1 MTERRKEGSEQAM
14 SKRPGSIRTHADIE
28 AFETIPLADRLGDL
42 NSSYDLLRRS
52 AAATPQATALVF
64 LPAGDLSEPAIEL
77 SYGELLE
84 RVTQSAN
91 LFHSLGL
98 GPRDVVSY
106 LLPNLPETHYVV
118 WGGEAAGIVN
128 GVNPLLEPAQIAG
141 IMNAAGTKIVVTM
154 GPESGK
160 EIWEKFEAARALMPT
175 LTTVLHVGAKDDAA
189 SGIRAFDVRLAAQ
202 PCDRLLSGRV
212 IGREEIAAYFHTGG
226 TTGTP
231 KLAQHTHLNELANAL
246 AVRWAI
252 DLHHGDTILV
262 GMPLFH
268 VNAVIMTGMA
278 PFLAGARVVQLGPL
292 GYRNKAALRGF
303 WPVVERYRASLFVA
317 VPTIYAALLD
327 LPVGKADISSLRF
340 AIGGAAPMS
349 VELFRNFEAATGLR
363 ILEGYGLTEGTCVC
377 SINPRDGERRIGS
390 VGLPLPYQ
398 EMKAVKLDADGK
410 LLRDCAIDEIGNIAV
425 KGPNVFP
432 GYRQEK
438 ADQAIWVA
446 PGWLNTG
453 DLGRQDAQGYFWLT
467 GRQKELIIRGG
478 HNIDP
483 AIIEEAMAQH
493 PAIALAA
500 AVGKPDAY
508 AGELPVVYVTLKPG
522 KTAGVE
528 ELMAHA
534 RAHVPERAAVPAEIF
549 VIDALP
555 LTAVGKIFKPRLRF
569 DAAERVF
576 SRLLAEACAGLAEVT
591 VGVEPHELHG
601 SFAIIRAKALPG
613 GSREAAD
620 ANMRQ
625 ALAKY
630 SIRYE
635 IAWR

>member
-1 MTERRKEGSEQAM
+1 M
-14 SKRPGSIRTHADIE
+14 SKRPGPIRTRADIE

-52 AAATPQATALVF
+52 AGAAPQATAFVF

-98 GPRDVVSY
+98 GPTDVVSY
-106 LLPNLPETHYVV
+106 LLPNLPETHYVM
-118 WGGEAAGIVN
+118 WGGETAGIVN

-141 IMNAAGTKIVVTM
+141 IMNAAGTKILVTM

-160 EIWEKFEAARALMPT
+160 EIWEKVEAARALVPT

-189 SGIRAFDVRLAAQ
+189 SGIRAFDARLAAQ
-202 PCDRLLSGRV
+202 PCDRLRSGRV
-212 IGREEIAAYFHTGG
+212 IERDDIASYFHTGG

-252 DLHHGDTILV
+252 GLHDGDTILV

-268 VNAVIMTGMA
+268 VNAAIMTGLA
-278 PFLAGARVVQLGPL
+278 PFLARARVVQLGPM
-292 GYRNKAALRGF
+292 GYRNKAAVRGF

-327 LPVGKADISSLRF
+327 VPVGKADISSLRF
-340 AIGGAAPMS
+340 AIGGAAPMA
-349 VELFRNFEAATGLR
+349 VELFRNFEVATRLR

-410 LLRDCAIDEIGNIAV
+410 LLRDCAIDEIGNIAI

-432 GYRQEK
+432 GYKQAK
-438 ADQAIWVA
+438 GNQAIWLA

-493 PAIALAA
+493 PAVALAA

-522 KTAGVE
+522 KGAGVE
-528 ELMAHA
+528 ALMAHA
-534 RAHVPERAAVPAEIF
+534 REHVSERAAVPAEIF
-549 VIDALP
+549 VVDALP
-555 LTAVGKIFKPRLRF
+555 LTAIGKIFKPRLRF

-576 SRLLAEACAGLAEVT
+576 SRLLAQACAGLAEVA

-601 SFAIIRAKALPG
+601 SVANIRAKVLPG
-613 GSREAAD
+613 GSRDAAE

-630 SIRYE
+630 SIRYG
-635 IAWR
+635 ISWV